1 VNILQFYLG
10 AYIVSLENSDKVTT
24 KDTKS
29 QIQEPVK
36 HPTSDPRMPV
46 RNDSEDN
53 ITDKIRKSID
63 AWHWSNN

>member
-1 VNILQFYLG
+1 M
-10 AYIVSLENSDKVTT
+10 SLENSAKITA

-29 QIQEPVK
+29 QVQEQVK

-46 RNDSEDN
+46 RNDSDDN
-53 ITDKIRKSID
+53 ITDRIRKSID